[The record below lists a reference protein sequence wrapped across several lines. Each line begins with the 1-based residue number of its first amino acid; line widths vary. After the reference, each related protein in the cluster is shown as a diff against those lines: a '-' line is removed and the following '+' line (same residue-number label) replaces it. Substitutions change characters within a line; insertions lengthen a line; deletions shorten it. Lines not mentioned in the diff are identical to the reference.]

1 LKFLQ
6 GMARI
11 LVPKSAFLAIIV
23 GRVLKVENFVM
34 TNFCDFLENRP

>member
-23 GRVLKVENFVM
+23 GGGVLKHQ
-34 TNFCDFLENRP
+34 